1 VRSRRS
7 KNPNTEKKKEFFNEQ
22 CFQKELNFKVLV
34 SAFIAVLHLTVTVT
48 ISIMNIADTPFSII
62 SDTNIFDDND
72 YATTGRKLIDI
83 HFLDNNRK
91 ILY

>member
-1 VRSRRS
+1 
-7 KNPNTEKKKEFFNEQ
+7 
-22 CFQKELNFKVLV
+22 
-34 SAFIAVLHLTVTVT
+34 
-48 ISIMNIADTPFSII
+48 MNIVDTPLSII

-83 HFLDNNRK
+83 HFLDNRK